1 MKFTMSWKLWLE
13 YVSKQKSLS
22 SNKLHEVKKR
32 ERDKVWLNL
41 WVKTDLGEIS
51 TNECV
56 HLFHSDSNTVRVKQ
70 KRESG
75 IWTLPEY
82 LVILRK
88 HWFT

>member
-1 MKFTMSWKLWLE
+1 MIGIYHQINYMRL
-13 YVSKQKSLS
+13 
-22 SNKLHEVKKR
+22 KK

-41 WVKTDLGEIS
+41 WVKSDLGEIS

-75 IWTLPEY
+75 I
-82 LVILRK
+82 
-88 HWFT
+88 